1 MNKFLWRL
9 FGIEDEEEFVDL
21 SRRGFLKG
29 VGAAAVLGA
38 AGPKY
43 FLAPAGGWV
52 APSPNFAPILT
63 LEDLNSVSVNYI
75 IPMLTDNV
83 FKANP
88 IFTRLMKSQRRSYGI
103 RVRG

>member
-9 FGIEDEEEFVDL
+9 FGIENEEEFVDL

-43 FLAPAGGWV
+43 FLAPAGGWNEGGFKFNGV
-52 APSPNFAPILT
+52 QVYQ
-63 LEDLNSVSVNYI
+63 DLMVPTNYI
-75 IPMLTDNV
+75 VPMLTDNIFKTSPV
-83 FKANP
+83 FV
-88 IFTRLMKSQRRSYGI
+88 RLIEGT
-103 RVRG
+103 

>member
-9 FGIEDEEEFVDL
+9 FGIENEEEFVDL

-43 FLAPAGGWV
+43 SA
-52 APSPNFAPILT
+52 
-63 LEDLNSVSVNYI
+63 
-75 IPMLTDNV
+75 
-83 FKANP
+83 
-88 IFTRLMKSQRRSYGI
+88 R
-103 RVRG
+103 